1 MFSVRLV
8 TPLVLSRSLSFVSV
22 ASTLSHSPKP
32 NLTHIVLFLFI
43 INIIVAPPG
52 CCHRTRPSWLAL
64 FTFSA
69 DVFQSYPLTT
79 SQ

>member
-22 ASTLSHSPKP
+22 ASTLSHLPKP
-32 NLTHIVLFLFI
+32 NLTHIVLFLLI

-52 CCHRTRPSWLAL
+52 CCHRARPSYVAC
-64 FTFSA
+64 FVY
-69 DVFQSYPLTT
+69 VFC
-79 SQ
+79 

>member
-8 TPLVLSRSLSFVSV
+8 TPSRSRTLSLAFIRFGRIHSV
-22 ASTLSHSPKP
+22 SHSPKP

-52 CCHRTRPSWLAL
+52 CCHRARPSFVAC
-64 FTFSA
+64 FVY
-69 DVFQSYPLTT
+69 VFC
-79 SQ
+79 